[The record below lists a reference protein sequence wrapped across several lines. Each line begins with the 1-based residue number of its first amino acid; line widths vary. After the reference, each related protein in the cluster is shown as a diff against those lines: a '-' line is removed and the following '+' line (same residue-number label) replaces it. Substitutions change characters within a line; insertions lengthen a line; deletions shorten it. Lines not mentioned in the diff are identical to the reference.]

1 VVFNQQNKKKRTE
14 QNRNMKNSAYLVIL
28 AILIGFSFGCKKE
41 NTPKTAD
48 LMVACKAL
56 VGHDVDV
63 SDLKA
68 ELHST
73 ATFDNLKYSFP
84 VKGTL
89 QSSSG
94 SIKEI
99 ASGRYFLVVWKD
111 NDNNQTFSKSDFFG
125 FHPYA
130 LDLKG
135 GDKKS
140 ITVEM
145 YIVD

>member
-1 VVFNQQNKKKRTE
+1 MLKNRISPMKRIIIPV
-14 QNRNMKNSAYLVIL
+14 LI
-28 AILIGFSFGCKKE
+28 AIALIGSVGCKKE
-41 NTPKTAD
+41 KIPKTAD

-56 VGHDVDV
+56 EGYDVDV

-73 ATFDNLKYSFP
+73 ATYDNLKYSFA
-84 VKGTL
+84 VSGTL
-89 QSSSG
+89 QSSTG
-94 SIKEI
+94 TLKDI
-99 ASGRYFLVVWKD
+99 AQGRYFLVVWKD
-111 NDNNQTFSKSDFFG
+111 NNNDQTFSKSDFFG

-145 YIVD
+145 YIVE